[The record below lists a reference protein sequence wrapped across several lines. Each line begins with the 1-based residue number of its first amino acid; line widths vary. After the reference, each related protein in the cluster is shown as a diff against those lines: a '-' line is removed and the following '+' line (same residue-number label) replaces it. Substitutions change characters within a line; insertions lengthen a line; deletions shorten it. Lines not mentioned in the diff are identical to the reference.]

1 MSDNKRVTGLVEVSS
16 GQVIVTSSGRSTPL
30 SLRTSVAR
38 AMGEPDKNVC
48 EEDATDNVLEQQMAQ
63 VILPQASSEADTA
76 PGPSVENV

>member
-1 MSDNKRVTGLVEVSS
+1 
-16 GQVIVTSSGRSTPL
+16 
-30 SLRTSVAR
+30 
-38 AMGEPDKNVC
+38 MGEPDKNVC